1 MLELPVPHANLVEI
15 LQILQ
20 EIDDDDECWHF
31 LPESEC
37 QPTPSA
43 RCCIFLIFFVILVMI
58 RQVTGEPDCVE
69 HALATLIAD
78 LKGQSAS
85 VLALPSFGA
94 EPRSLGDAE
103 KVTEARFYV
112 VVLLEAVL
120 KSLKHRYTSPRR
132 RSVVRAMV
140 F

>member
-1 MLELPVPHANLVEI
+1 MMMTSAGIFFARVRMPTHSFRSMLQLS
-15 LQILQ
+15 Q
-20 EIDDDDECWHF
+20 
-31 LPESEC
+31 
-37 QPTPSA
+37 
-43 RCCIFLIFFVILVMI
+43 IFLVILVMI

-69 HALATLIAD
+69 LALATLIAD
-78 LKGQSAS
+78 LKGASAS

-120 KSLKHRYTSPRR
+120 KSLKHGYTSPRR

-140 F
+140 L

>member
-1 MLELPVPHANLVEI
+1 M
-15 LQILQ
+15 
-20 EIDDDDECWHF
+20 
-31 LPESEC
+31 
-37 QPTPSA
+37 PTHSF
-43 RCCIFLIFFVILVMI
+43 RSMWQLSQIFLVILVMI

-69 HALATLIAD
+69 LALATLIAD
-78 LKGQSAS
+78 LKGASAS

-120 KSLKHRYTSPRR
+120 KSLKHGYTSPRR